1 MGHKPCSAITS
12 FHSATSADC
21 FAAGMFLFLW
31 KLFSLLFMKVAMASL
46 GQGLQLSH
54 RYRTETC
61 EQRPTCLGTP
71 GNSTLLVST
80 TREQC
85 AVCVFQCQTLLY
97 HVCGLHQSIRP
108 ELKMQGFITTHFF
121 MGLTELGP
129 YSPPQCSVVPRSPSL
144 KIPASSTEY
153 PSARWRACIHFSVQM
168 PHTGGKVAF
177 ACLPLTDLF

>member
-21 FAAGMFLFLW
+21 FAASMFLFLW

-85 AVCVFQCQTLLY
+85 AVCVFQCQALLY

-108 ELKMQGFITTHFF
+108 ELKMQVSLQHISSWGSLNLVHIHPHNALLF
-121 MGLTELGP
+121 LALP
-129 YSPPQCSVVPRSPSL
+129 PSRSLRPPQNALLPDGVRAFISPSKCL
-144 KIPASSTEY
+144 TLEG
-153 PSARWRACIHFSVQM
+153 RWHLPV
-168 PHTGGKVAF
+168 
-177 ACLPLTDLF
+177 CL